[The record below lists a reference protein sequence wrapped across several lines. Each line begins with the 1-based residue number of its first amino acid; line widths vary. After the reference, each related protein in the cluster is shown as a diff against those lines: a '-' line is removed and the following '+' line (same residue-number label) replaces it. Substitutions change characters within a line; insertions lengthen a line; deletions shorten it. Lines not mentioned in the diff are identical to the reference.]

1 MFKITP
7 LVAGALALAVCDF
20 CQAAAKDIDG
30 YRPERAELAAQM
42 PVYIVA
48 LNERVRPQ
56 VAYPERSP
64 GMDAYLMIQTQNMID
79 SLQPAMSSGSAIAT
93 GALGGAIGVALGE
106 AMVRAAARE
115 YAAATYAPLLRSQC
129 DLQVDAP
136 LQGAVREATARSP
149 WGAAAQP
156 VFIAGG
162 VEDWDKQIAKDRPR
176 QVISVTASMT
186 PDFSALVTTVDA
198 AAFAPEDASAGTGWQ
213 KKPLW
218 RDQLIVVSDPMALA
232 PKTQADIDRMVAEE
246 NARYAES
253 GDLAI
258 VERVAKDRYGSG
270 KPERSQA
277 VAADRRHQS
286 RLKLARAATWVAG
299 TDGARRA
306 QLWSE
311 DSCAPMRAALDQAVA
326 ETGRLL
332 DDLYAQRLPARVPSK
347 DTAQAWGQQPGAR
360 AIQALPGG
368 VYVSRNDAGATQLDY
383 RFSLLPLKD

>member
-1 MFKITP
+1 MSRITP
-7 LVAGALALAVCDF
+7 LMAGAVALAACTF
-20 CQAAAKDIDG
+20 CQAAAKDIEG

-48 LNERVRPQ
+48 LNARVRPQ

-64 GMDAYLMIQTQNMID
+64 GMDAYLQIQTQNLVD
-79 SLQPAMSSGSAIAT
+79 SLQPAMSTGSAIAA
-93 GALGGAIGVALGE
+93 GALGGAIGAALGE
-106 AMVRAAARE
+106 AMVRAAARD
-115 YAAATYAPLLRSQC
+115 YAAAAYAPLLHSQC

-136 LQGAVREATARSP
+136 LQRAVREAAARSP
-149 WGAAAQP
+149 WGAAAQS
-156 VFIAGG
+156 VFIDGS
-162 VEDWDKQIAKDRPR
+162 VEDWNKQIPRDRPR
-176 QVISVTASMT
+176 QVFSITASLS
-186 PDFSALVTTVDA
+186 PDFAALVTTVDA

-218 RDQLIVVSDPMALA
+218 RDQLIVVSDPMALP
-232 PKTQADIDRMVAEE
+232 PKTQADIERMVAEE
-246 NARYAES
+246 NARFAES

-258 VERVAKDRYGSG
+258 VERVAKDRYGAS

-286 RLKLARAATWVAG
+286 RLKLARASTWVAG

-306 QLWSE
+306 QLWT
-311 DSCAPMRAALDQAVA
+311 DGACAPVRAALDQAVA
-326 ETGRLL
+326 ETGRML

-347 DTAQAWGQQPGAR
+347 DTVVTPEQAGVR

-368 VYVSRNDAGATQLDY
+368 VYVSRNDAAATKLDY